1 MMSFPIS
8 LIPPKYLNWIMRWFK
23 DLFPME
29 NNGDE
34 IILLTNINHIG
45 NLWVLIIIDHITNIN
60 PP

>member
-1 MMSFPIS
+1 
-8 LIPPKYLNWIMRWFK
+8 MRWFK